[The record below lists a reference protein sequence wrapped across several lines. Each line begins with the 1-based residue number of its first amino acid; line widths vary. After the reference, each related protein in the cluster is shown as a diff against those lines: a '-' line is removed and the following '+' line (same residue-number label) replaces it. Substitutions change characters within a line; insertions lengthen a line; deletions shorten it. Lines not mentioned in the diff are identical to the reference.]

1 MSGVIA
7 GKIELASLMLNHCL
21 LPIKQPIT
29 FKEGGWERR
38 REVLRREVTIFP
50 RAKRKKKTQLFIRKI
65 LEFGQFYSFPLIQM

>member
-29 FKEGGWERR
+29 FKESGGG
-38 REVLRREVTIFP
+38 TQKGG
-50 RAKRKKKTQLFIRKI
+50 AKKRSNYLPKCKKKKKNTTNSL
-65 LEFGQFYSFPLIQM
+65 LEKYWNLVNSTPSP